1 MIKLRNP
8 LGLQE
13 SSRLSSSMRV
23 PLNGKEARKDIESY
37 LEPKIG
43 IQSHDTVHMLST
55 SLPTP
60 TSTSGHTE
68 ADATFG
74 VDVGINGQGLT
85 DCWAA

>member
-1 MIKLRNP
+1 
-8 LGLQE
+8 
-13 SSRLSSSMRV
+13 MRV

-43 IQSHDTVHMLST
+43 VQSHDTVHMLST

-74 VDVGINGQGLT
+74 VDVGINGQGLM
-85 DCWAA
+85 DCWAV